1 MVERGKGRART
12 NALSGRLGPCVEV
25 LFVLAV
31 KEPQAR
37 RKAGPALASACPAF
51 AANTSELQVQL
62 DNLVAGTRGFP
73 LTGSG
78 YRASCDC
85 EKFPA
90 SAAISVISGMSS
102 SQ

>member
-1 MVERGKGRART
+1 MVERGEGRART
-12 NALSGRLGPCVEV
+12 NALSGRFGPCVEV

-37 RKAGPALASACPAF
+37 RKAGPAHESACPAF
-51 AANTSELQVQL
+51 ANTSGLQVQL
-62 DNLVAGTRGFP
+62 DKLVAGTRGFP

-78 YRASCDC
+78 YKASCDC

>member
-1 MVERGKGRART
+1 MVERDKGRART
-12 NALSGRLGPCVEV
+12 NALSGRFGTCVEV
-25 LFVLAV
+25 PFVLAV
-31 KEPQAR
+31 KEPQAQ

-51 AANTSELQVQL
+51 ANTSELQVQL